1 MDSLLGTIITAMVID
16 KNERNLF
23 VQKDGTTFKVVDEDV
38 DKFEIGDMI
47 EGFAYINQSDDY
59 ALMTEIPKI
68 KIGTYGWGEVVE
80 VHRDLGVFVDV
91 GWINKDLVVSLDD
104 LPILKNVWP
113 RKGDHLM
120 VSVRVDDKERMWG
133 QLVSYNDM
141 LASARPASGE
151 MHNDDVKGVVVN
163 SLKAGSYVE
172 LEGGYLGFIHPS
184 ERDREP
190 RLGETIEARV
200 IGVREDAVLYLSM
213 LPRAHEVL
221 DEDAAMLLEI
231 MSRTEEK
238 RIPYTDKS
246 NPDAIREY
254 FAISKGQFKRA
265 VGRLMREGL
274 ALQDKEGT
282 YLTEKALG
290 QPTDEI
296 KEDLLD

>member
-16 KNERNLF
+16 KNEKNLF
-23 VQKDGTTFKVVDEDV
+23 VQKDGITFKVVDEDV
-38 DKFEIGDMI
+38 NEFEIGDMV

-59 ALMTEIPKI
+59 ALMTETPKI
-68 KIGTYGWGEVVE
+68 QIGTYGWGEVVE

-91 GWINKDLVVSLDD
+91 GWTDKDLVVSLDD

-113 RKGDHLM
+113 RKGDQLLL
-120 VSVRVDDKERMWG
+120 SVRVDNKERMWG

-141 LASARPASGE
+141 LGSARPASGE

-172 LEGGYLGFIHPS
+172 LEGDYLGFIHPS
-184 ERDREP
+184 EREREP
-190 RLGETIEARV
+190 RLGEAIEARV

-221 DEDAAMLLEI
+221 DEDASMLMEI
-231 MSRTEEK
+231 MTRTEDK

-246 NPDAIREY
+246 SPEDIREY

-274 ALQDKEGT
+274 AKQDKAGT
-282 YLTEKALG
+282 YLTEKALN
-290 QPTDEI
+290 ESL
-296 KEDLLD
+296 KESFEE